1 MKRVSLFIG
10 RRKTAL
16 QYFSSVPETACFFSR
31 SGKSPALLD
40 EARVRVGGQILGTSP
55 RSRHWRSIRMKPLC
69 LVTAV
74 GIAALAVAPSVVSAQ
89 QKTLY
94 VAGYGGSF
102 EKTIREEVIPGFEQ
116 ETGVKVEYVAG
127 NSTDTLAKLQAQKS
141 NQQIDVAIVDDGP
154 MYQAIQLGFCGK
166 LDGLPAD
173 LYDAARFK
181 DDYAVGIGIVA
192 TGLMYNTKI
201 FAEKGWAPPTSW
213 NDLKDPKYQGQLV
226 IPPINNTYGLHALL
240 MLARMNGGSE
250 ADVDTGFK
258 IFKDEINPNVLAY
271 EPSPGKMTELFQS
284 GQAVLAVWGTGR
296 VQSFANTGFPVDF
309 VYPREGAVTLLTTAC
324 PIAKPNASPLA
335 SSFVRKLLEPKI
347 QLVMLKDYGY
357 GPVLKS
363 IVVPPELGKM
373 APIGERAA
381 KLYTADW
388 SIINDKREEWT
399 KRWNREVER

>member
-1 MKRVSLFIG
+1 MKHLF
-10 RRKTAL
+10 
-16 QYFSSVPETACFFSR
+16 
-31 SGKSPALLD
+31 
-40 EARVRVGGQILGTSP
+40 
-55 RSRHWRSIRMKPLC
+55 

-74 GIAALAVAPSVVSAQ
+74 SIATLALAPSAVLAQ

-102 EKTIREEVIPGFEQ
+102 EKTIRDEVIPAFEQ
-116 ETGVKVEYVAG
+116 AHGVKVEYVAG
-127 NSTDTLAKLQAQKS
+127 NPTDRLAKLQAQKGT
-141 NQQIDVAIVDDGP
+141 QQIDVAIVDDGP

-166 LDGLPAD
+166 IEGVPAD
-173 LYDAARFK
+173 LYEAARFK
-181 DDYAVGIGIVA
+181 DDRAVGIGLVA
-192 TGLMYNTKI
+192 TGLMYNTKV

-213 NDLKDPKYQGQLV
+213 NDLKDPKYQKQLV
-226 IPPINNTYGLHALL
+226 IPPINNTYGLEALL

-250 ADVDTGFK
+250 ANVDAGFK
-258 IFKDEINPNVLAY
+258 IFKAPSNPNVLAHA
-271 EPSPGKMTELFQS
+271 PSPGKMTELFQS

-296 VQSFANTGFPVDF
+296 VQSFANTGFRADLL
-309 VYPREGAVTLLTTAC
+309 YPKEGAGTLLTTAC

-335 SSFVRKLLEPKI
+335 SSFVKMLLDPKI
-347 QLVMLKDYGY
+347 QLVMLKGYGY

-381 KLYTADW
+381 KLYTPHWA
-388 SIINDKREEWT
+388 IINDKREEWT

>member
-1 MKRVSLFIG
+1 MKTLR
-10 RRKTAL
+10 
-16 QYFSSVPETACFFSR
+16 
-31 SGKSPALLD
+31 LL
-40 EARVRVGGQILGTSP
+40 
-55 RSRHWRSIRMKPLC
+55 
-69 LVTAV
+69 TAV
-74 GIAALAVAPSVVSAQ
+74 SIAALIAAPSAASAQ

-102 EKTIREEVIPGFEQ
+102 EKTIRDEVIPAFEK
-116 ETGVKVEYVAG
+116 ENGVKVEYVAG
-127 NSTDTLAKLQAQKS
+127 NSTDTLAKLQAQKG

-181 DDYAVGIGIVA
+181 DDRAVAIGIVA
-192 TGLMYNTKI
+192 TGLMYNTKV
-201 FAEKGWAPPTSW
+201 FKEKGWAPPTSW
-213 NDLKDPKYQGQLV
+213 NDLKDTKYTKQLV
-226 IPPINNTYGLHALL
+226 IPPINNTYGLEALV
-240 MLARMNGGSE
+240 MLSKMNGGGE
-250 ADVDTGFK
+250 TNVDSGFK
-258 IFKDEINPNVLAY
+258 IFKEQINPNVLAY

-284 GQAVLAVWGTGR
+284 GQAVIAVWGTGR

-309 VYPREGAVTLLTTAC
+309 VYPKEGAATLLTTAC

-335 SSFVRKLLEPKI
+335 ASFVKMLLDPKI

-363 IVVPPELGKM
+363 LVIPPEHGKM

-381 KLYTADW
+381 KLYNPDW
-388 SIINDKREEWT
+388 TVINEKREEWT

>member
-1 MKRVSLFIG
+1 MKHLF
-10 RRKTAL
+10 
-16 QYFSSVPETACFFSR
+16 
-31 SGKSPALLD
+31 
-40 EARVRVGGQILGTSP
+40 
-55 RSRHWRSIRMKPLC
+55 

-74 GIAALAVAPSVVSAQ
+74 SIAALALAPSAVLAQ

-102 EKTIREEVIPGFEQ
+102 EKTIRDEVIPGFEKAN
-116 ETGVKVEYVAG
+116 GVKVEYVAG
-127 NSTDTLAKLQAQKS
+127 NSTDTLAKLQAQKG

-166 LDGLPAD
+166 VDGLPAD

-181 DDYAVGIGIVA
+181 DDRAVAIGIVA
-192 TGLMYNTKI
+192 TGLMYNTKV

-213 NDLKDPKYQGQLV
+213 NDLKDPKYQKQLV
-226 IPPINNTYGLHALL
+226 VPPINNTYGLEALL
-240 MLARMNGGSE
+240 MLAKMNGGSE
-250 ADVDTGFK
+250 ANVDAGFK

-309 VYPREGAVTLLTTAC
+309 VYPKEGAATLLTTAC
-324 PIAKPNASPLA
+324 PITKPNASPLA
-335 SSFVRKLLEPKI
+335 SSFIKMLLDPKI
-347 QLVMLKDYGY
+347 QLVLLKDYGY

-363 IVVPPELGKM
+363 IVIPPEFGKM

-381 KLYTADW
+381 KLYNPDW
-388 SIINDKREEWT
+388 TVINEKREEWT